1 MANIR
6 SISELAEKYKRVTPG
21 RRADYEAGINKPKA
35 DWASQAGAAEGAYE
49 DGVQSGISRKAYG
62 KGVADKGTA
71 GWKTDALQKGPERW
85 APGVGYGTP
94 KYATNFAPY
103 VDVISRTTLPPKYGK
118 GDPRNFDRVTAMAN
132 ALRAA
137 KVGK

>member
-1 MANIR
+1 VANIR

-35 DWASQAGAAEGAYE
+35 DWASETVAAAGAWAG
-49 DGVQSGISRKAYG
+49 GVQDAISRGAFPA
-62 KGVADKGTA
+62 GVNDKGTA
-71 GWKTDALQKGPERW
+71 GWKSDTIQKGPERW
-85 APGVGYGTP
+85 APGIGYGAP

-103 VDVISRTTLPPKYGK
+103 ADVIARTTLPPKYAK
-118 GDPRNFDRVTAMAN
+118 GDPRNLDRVAAIAN

>member
-6 SISELAEKYKRVTPG
+6 SINELAEKYKRVTPG

-35 DWASQAGAAEGAYE
+35 DWATEAAAANDAWKG
-49 DGVQSGISRKAYG
+49 GVQDAISRNAFAS
-62 KGVADKGTA
+62 GVQEKGTA
-71 GWKTDALQKGPERW
+71 GWKSDTIQKGPERW
-85 APGVGYGTP
+85 APGIGYGAP

-103 VDVISRTTLPPKYGK
+103 ADVISRTTLPPKYAK
-118 GDPRNFDRVTAMAN
+118 GDPRNLDRVAAIAN